1 MQRYSLSHLSDDALR
16 RGLSGAVTQE
26 RGATAELLAHIA
38 EFDARKLYLPAA
50 YPSTFAYCV
59 GELHL
64 SEDAALKRIRAARAA
79 RNLPVI
85 FAAVADGRL
94 HLSAV
99 VLLAPCLPCLNDE
112 NANEL
117 IAAAAHKSRAQAE
130 LLLAER
136 FPQPDLVSD
145 VRAIPI
151 APQAAAKSECVQS
164 HTDSLAPE
172 PVAPSP
178 RPQVVLPQ
186 PSARI
191 TPRSPER
198 YAIQLTVSK
207 ETHDRLRRVQALL
220 GHTVAS
226 RDLETVFDRALVLLE
241 KSLERQR
248 FAATDRPGRSRQSK
262 RPRHI
267 PAHVKRAVWARADG
281 QCTFVSDAGHRCE
294 ERRGVEFDHE
304 EPVARG
310 GTATVSH
317 VRLRCRAH
325 NQFEAERTFG
335 VEFMR
340 QKRAA
345 AVEARPAAHRDQ
357 AGGAVAAPEHPR

>member
-16 RGLSGAVTQE
+16 RGLSGAVAQE

-50 YPSTFAYCV
+50 YPSMFAYCV

-79 RNLPVI
+79 RNFPVI

-117 IAAAAHKSRAQAE
+117 IAAAVHKSRAQVE
-130 LLLAER
+130 QLLAER

-151 APQAAAKSECVQS
+151 APQAAAKPECVQS
-164 HTDSLAPE
+164 HTNSLAPG
-172 PVAPSP
+172 PVAPPPCS
-178 RPQVVLPQ
+178 QVVPAQ

-198 YAIQLTVSK
+198 YAIQFTVSK

-220 GHTVAS
+220 GHTVS
-226 RDLETVFDRALVLLE
+226 TGD
-241 KSLERQR
+241 
-248 FAATDRPGRSRQSK
+248 
-262 RPRHI
+262 
-267 PAHVKRAVWARADG
+267 
-281 QCTFVSDAGHRCE
+281 
-294 ERRGVEFDHE
+294 
-304 EPVARG
+304 
-310 GTATVSH
+310 
-317 VRLRCRAH
+317 
-325 NQFEAERTFG
+325 
-335 VEFMR
+335 
-340 QKRAA
+340 
-345 AVEARPAAHRDQ
+345 
-357 AGGAVAAPEHPR
+357 

>member
-16 RGLSGAVTQE
+16 RGLSATVSCE
-26 RGATAELLAHIA
+26 RGATAELLAHI
-38 EFDARKLYLPAA
+38 
-50 YPSTFAYCV
+50 
-59 GELHL
+59 
-64 SEDAALKRIRAARAA
+64 
-79 RNLPVI
+79 
-85 FAAVADGRL
+85 
-94 HLSAV
+94 
-99 VLLAPCLPCLNDE
+99 
-112 NANEL
+112 
-117 IAAAAHKSRAQAE
+117 
-130 LLLAER
+130 
-136 FPQPDLVSD
+136 PQPDLVSD

-151 APQAAAKSECVQS
+151 APQAGAKPECVQS
-164 HTDSLAPE
+164 HLAPE

-178 RPQVVLPQ
+178 CRQVVLPQ

-267 PAHVKRAVWARADG
+267 PAQVKRAVWARDG
-281 QCTFVSDAGHRCE
+281 GRCTFVSDVGHRCE
-294 ERRGVEFDHE
+294 ERHGVEFDHE

-310 GTATVSH
+310 GTATVSN

-325 NQFEAERTFG
+325 NQYTAERTFG
-335 VEFMR
+335 AEFMR
-340 QKRAA
+340 QKRVAA
-345 AVEARPAAHRDQ
+345 AERVAARREDQREVALRPAP
-357 AGGAVAAPEHPR
+357 G

>member
-1 MQRYSLSHLSDDALR
+1 MQRYSMSHLSDDALR
-16 RGLSGAVTQE
+16 RGLSAAVSCE
-26 RGATAELLAHIA
+26 RSATAELLAHIA
-38 EFDARKLYLPAA
+38 EFDSRRLYLPAA
-50 YPSTFAYCV
+50 YPSTLAYCV
-59 GELHL
+59 GELRL

-79 RNLPVI
+79 RNFPVI
-85 FAAVADGRL
+85 FTAVADGRL

-99 VLLAPCLPCLNDE
+99 VLLAPCLACLNDE

-117 IAAAAHKSRAQAE
+117 IAAAMHKSRAQVE

-151 APQAAAKSECVQS
+151 APQAGAKSECVQS

-248 FAATDRPGRSRQSK
+248 FAATDRPGRSRKSK

-267 PAHVKRAVWARADG
+267 PPTSSALSGRA
-281 QCTFVSDAGHRCE
+281 T
-294 ERRGVEFDHE
+294 
-304 EPVARG
+304 
-310 GTATVSH
+310 T
-317 VRLRCRAH
+317 
-325 NQFEAERTFG
+325 
-335 VEFMR
+335 
-340 QKRAA
+340 AA
-345 AVEARPAAHRDQ
+345 ARS
-357 AGGAVAAPEHPR
+357 